1 MPKACALMH
10 ITILTYT
17 VHYMYVPYYF
27 QKALN
32 QTGVQK
38 MTLTLTSTAGSA
50 DKTAMT
56 SKADEA
62 AMMSTARTADEAA
75 MTSKARTADETVM
88 TSTAR
93 TADEAAITWTWLA
106 FAAQEVDR
114 GSRGK
119 VCQTA
124 TAS

>member
-1 MPKACALMH
+1 MY
-10 ITILTYT
+10 I
-17 VHYMYVPYYF
+17 YVPYYF

-75 MTSKARTADETVM
+75 MTS
-88 TSTAR
+88 TAR

-106 FAAQEVDR
+106 FAVREVDR

>member
-1 MPKACALMH
+1 MH

-38 MTLTLTSTAGSA
+38 MTLHVTLTSTAGSA

-56 SKADEA
+56 SK
-62 AMMSTARTADEAA
+62 ADEAA